1 MITNKHCLYPFF
13 VYLFFVFVKCIL
25 TGLFGNAR
33 VCSALCGKL
42 HCLSMIWLKLDTLY
56 GLDWNWLDL
65 CCKVSQFQ
73 CQKCQFKINTIL
85 LVYTPVFGE
94 IQVSFCLFVFF
105 FLFFTSCATCH
116 AKTGYATFMSAGVVV
131 PKSFQQLCVY
141 KLWCSGDIWQ
151 CGRTH
156 ASVSVH
162 CYE

>member
-73 CQKCQFKINTIL
+73 CQKCQFKINTTL
-85 LVYTPVFGE
+85 LVYTPVFEE
-94 IQVSFCLFVFF
+94 IQVSFCLFVFSF
-105 FLFFTSCATCH
+105 SFSHLVPPAMLKLVMLHSWVPLLWYLKVFNSSVFTNCDA
-116 AKTGYATFMSAGVVV
+116 VVT
-131 PKSFQQLCVY
+131 
-141 KLWCSGDIWQ
+141 